1 MHMTRGKEKG
11 ITVDQAVKDAFKF
24 YGEKAEELIPILL
37 KVNTEF
43 GFLPP
48 EALKT
53 ISEKLRIPQ
62 SQLYS
67 VATFYK
73 MLFTKEMG
81 RHVVKFCESAPCHV
95 AGGRQV
101 WEALKDEL
109 KLQSGETSPDGKW
122 TLITVSCLGLCS
134 AGPVMVV
141 DEDVYGNLTTESLP
155 SIFAGYK

>member
-1 MHMTRGKEKG
+1 MTRGKEKG
-11 ITVDQAVKDAFKF
+11 ITVEQAVKDAFEI
-24 YGEKAEELIPILL
+24 YGEKTEELVPILL

-43 GFLPP
+43 GFLPD
-48 EALKT
+48 EALKA

-62 SQLYS
+62 SQLNS

-95 AGGRQV
+95 AGGRQL
-101 WEALKDEL
+101 WNYLKDEL
-109 KLQSGETSPDGKW
+109 KLQPGETSPDGKW

-134 AGPVMVV
+134 AGPVMIV
-141 DEDVYGNLTTESLP
+141 DEDVYGNLTAESLP
-155 SIFAGYK
+155 SIFARYK

>member
-1 MHMTRGKEKG
+1 MTNGKEKG
-11 ITVDQAVKDAFKF
+11 ILVEEAVKNAFEF
-24 YGEKAEELIPILL
+24 HGEKAEELIPILL

-43 GFLPP
+43 GFLPN

-73 MLFTKEMG
+73 MLFTKKMG

-95 AGGRQV
+95 AGGRQL
-101 WEALKDEL
+101 WNYLKDEL
-109 KLQSGETSPDGKW
+109 KLQPGETSQDGKW
-122 TLITVSCLGLCS
+122 TLITVSCLGICALS
-134 AGPVMVV
+134 PVMMV
-141 DEDVYGNLTTESLP
+141 DEDVYGNLTAENLP
-155 SIFAGYK
+155 SIFARYK

>member
-1 MHMTRGKEKG
+1 MTNGKEKG
-11 ITVDQAVKDAFKF
+11 IVVEQSVKDALEF
-24 YGEKAEELIPILL
+24 YGEKSEELIPILL
-37 KVNTEF
+37 KVNKEL
-43 GFLPP
+43 GFLPN

-73 MLFTKEMG
+73 MLFTKKMG

-101 WEALKDEL
+101 WDALKDKL
-109 KLQSGETSPDGKW
+109 KLQPGATSPDDKW
-122 TLITVSCLGLCS
+122 TLITVSCLGICS
-134 AGPVMVV
+134 AGPVMIV
-141 DEDVYGNLTTESLP
+141 DEDVYGNLTAESLP
-155 SIFAGYK
+155 SIFARYE

>member
-1 MHMTRGKEKG
+1 MTRGKEKG
-11 ITVDQAVKDAFKF
+11 ITVEQAVKGALDF
-24 YGEKAEELIPILL
+24 YGEKSEELVPILL
-37 KVNTEF
+37 KVNTEL
-43 GFLPP
+43 GFLPN

-53 ISEKLRIPQ
+53 ISAKLRIPQ

-101 WEALKDEL
+101 WGALKDEL
-109 KLQSGETSPDGKW
+109 KLQPGETSPDGKW
-122 TLITVSCLGLCS
+122 TLITVSCPGLCA
-134 AGPVMVV
+134 AGPVMIV
-141 DEDVYGNLTTESLP
+141 DEDVYGNLTAESLP
-155 SIFAGYK
+155 SIFARYK

>member
-1 MHMTRGKEKG
+1 MTRVKEKG
-11 ITVDQAVKDAFKF
+11 ITVKQAVKDALEF
-24 YGEKAEELIPILL
+24 YGEKSEELVPILL
-37 KVNTEF
+37 KVNKEL
-43 GFLPP
+43 GFLPN

-53 ISEKLRIPQ
+53 ISVKLRVPQ

-101 WEALKDEL
+101 WSALKDEL
-109 KLQSGETSPDGKW
+109 KLQPGATSPDGKW
-122 TLITVSCLGLCS
+122 TLITVSCLGICAL
-134 AGPVMVV
+134 GPVMMV
-141 DEDVYGNLTTESLP
+141 DEDVYGNLTAESLP
-155 SIFAGYK
+155 SIFARYK

>member
-1 MHMTRGKEKG
+1 MTNGKEKG
-11 ITVDQAVKDAFKF
+11 ILVEEAVKNAFEF
-24 YGEKAEELIPILL
+24 HGEKAEELIPILL
-37 KVNTEF
+37 KVNSEL
-43 GFLPP
+43 GFLPD

-53 ISEKLRIPQ
+53 ISERLRIPQ

-73 MLFTKEMG
+73 MLFTKKMG

-101 WEALKDEL
+101 WSALKNEL
-109 KLQSGETSPDGKW
+109 KLQPGETSPDGNW

-134 AGPVMVV
+134 DGPVMIV
-141 DEDVYGNLTTESLP
+141 DEDVYGNLTAESLP

>member
-1 MHMTRGKEKG
+1 MTNGNEKTT
-11 ITVDQAVKDAFKF
+11 TVEQAVKEAFEF
-24 YGEKAEELIPILL
+24 YGENKEDLVPILL
-37 KVNTEF
+37 KINKEL
-43 GFLPP
+43 GFLPD

-53 ISEKLRIPQ
+53 ISEKLRISQ
-62 SQLYS
+62 SQLFS

-73 MLFTKEMG
+73 MLFTKKMG

-122 TLITVSCLGLCS
+122 TLVTVSCLGLCS
-134 AGPVMVV
+134 AGPVMMV
-141 DEDVYGNLTTESLP
+141 DEDVYGNVTTENLS
-155 SIFAGYK
+155 SIFARYQ